1 VEQVVP
7 KVSLVVA
14 DVDGTL
20 VTRDKVLT
28 AKAQA
33 AVEALHAKGVAFA
46 ITSGRPPKGMAMLIE
61 PLAITTPIGGFNGA
75 IFVKPDMTIIEE
87 RVFAVERARE
97 TIRIILDAGLD
108 AWVYTGTDWLI
119 RDLNAP
125 HVAHEQ
131 WVVKFAPKVVADLG
145 AGLDHAVK
153 ITGISDDHDMVARC
167 EAELRQKLGARAS
180 VVRSQPYYIDVTH
193 PDANKG
199 VVVDTLSR
207 VLSIPPELIL
217 TIGDMPSDTLMFRK
231 SGISIAMGNAEP
243 EVKAQAHYVTDSN
256 EAEGFATAMERFVL
270 DARDPA

>member
-1 VEQVVP
+1 MS
-7 KVSLVVA
+7 KVSLVIS

-20 VTRDKVLT
+20 LTRDKVLT

-33 AVEALHAKGVAFA
+33 AVKALHAKGIAFA

-61 PLAITTPIGGFNGA
+61 PLALKTPIGGFNGA
-75 IFVKPDMTIIEE
+75 IFVEPDMIILEE
-87 RVFAVERARE
+87 HVFAVEGAE
-97 TIRIILDAGLD
+97 LAIGIILDGGLD

-119 RDLNAP
+119 RNPEAP

-131 WVVKFAPKVVADLG
+131 WVVKFAPKIVGDFGLG
-145 AGLDHAVK
+145 LNHAVK
-153 ITGISDDHDMVARC
+153 ITGISDDHDAVARC

-193 PDANKG
+193 ADANKG

-207 VLSIPPELIL
+207 ILSIPPELIL

-231 SGISIAMGNAEP
+231 GGISVAMGNAEP
-243 EVKAQAHYVTDSN
+243 EVKARAQFVTDAN
-256 EAEGFATAMERFVL
+256 EDEGFAKAMERFVL
-270 DARDPA
+270 DARDLA